1 MYPYGVT
8 VSPLAVP
15 GGGPANSSPAMS
27 GSAPSHSPPS
37 SPSGGEGD
45 GRDSAQPPVRPEV
58 KIVPV
63 RGIWNPPTHAP
74 PNYPGR
80 LTNKIALLKTNLIKA
95 MWKHT
100 HAWPFHGP
108 VDTVKLNLP
117 DYFEI
122 IKKPMDMG
130 CIKKRLEN
138 NFYWCAEEAIAD
150 FNQMFTNCYIYNK
163 PGEDIVIM
171 AKSLEKFFL
180 GKVRTLP
187 DEEYV
192 IDSEGVRKHAKP
204 KTKVVK
210 THGSQ
215 GLGGLHPTPIT
226 PSIMSKPVGPPQ
238 VNTQLKTLTDPSCQF
253 SN

>member
-1 MYPYGVT
+1 
-8 VSPLAVP
+8 
-15 GGGPANSSPAMS
+15 MS
-27 GSAPSHSPPS
+27 GSAHSHSPPS
-37 SPSGGEGD
+37 SPSGGEGYE
-45 GRDSAQPPVRPEV
+45 REPAPIRPEV

-74 PNYPGR
+74 PNFPGR
-80 LTNKIALLKTNLIKA
+80 LTNKIAILKTNLIKA

-138 NFYWCAEEAIAD
+138 NYYWSAEEAITD

-163 PGEDIVIM
+163 SGEDIVIM
-171 AKSLEKFFL
+171 AKSLEKFFIT
-180 GKVRTLP
+180 KVRGLP
-187 DEEYV
+187 SEEYV
-192 IDSEGVRKHAKP
+192 IDSEGVRKSSKP
-204 KTKVVK
+204 KAKVTKAP
-210 THGSQ
+210 HGSP
-215 GLGGLHPTPIT
+215 GLSGLHHPPIT
-226 PSIMSKPVGPPQ
+226 PSIMAKPAKQGGLPQ
-238 VNTQLKTLTDPSCQF
+238 VPTHTVCTKHALPLYAYTLHTC
-253 SN
+253 

>member
-1 MYPYGVT
+1 
-8 VSPLAVP
+8 
-15 GGGPANSSPAMS
+15 
-27 GSAPSHSPPS
+27 
-37 SPSGGEGD
+37 
-45 GRDSAQPPVRPEV
+45 
-58 KIVPV
+58 
-63 RGIWNPPTHAP
+63 
-74 PNYPGR
+74 
-80 LTNKIALLKTNLIKA
+80 

-138 NFYWCAEEAIAD
+138 NYYWSADEAIAD

-192 IDSEGVRKHAKP
+192 IDSEGVRKNAKP
-204 KTKVVK
+204 KPKPK
-210 THGSQ
+210 PGSQ
-215 GLGGLHPTPIT
+215 GFGGLHPTPIT

-238 VNTQLKTLTDPSCQF
+238 VPMPPKTKPSLVPAPTQASEARGTSSDKSLSPVSLTTH
-253 SN
+253 NK